1 VRFTRTFGVS
11 LLTVGVLLSLR
22 PLRAAEAAAAAQD
35 EPANAVHMTLSDCLT
50 RALENN
56 LDLRIAK
63 LDPESAEH
71 QVTFQDAFFDPV
83 LGAHASYAEN
93 KSDFVTVINSTFTS
107 PNTGNDD
114 KTTLFGAALGQ
125 VLKFGANYNVT
136 VDGRKLKSTGDSFNP
151 PSFFTHSVNDQ
162 SSFPVIGLEF
172 NLHLLK
178 GLGVEV
184 NTLNLI
190 LAKNDA
196 RISQEEL
203 RRRAQVTLKAVE
215 DAYWD
220 VAAARAAVRV
230 SKQSLKLAQ
239 DLYDLN
245 KKKVEVGTLAP
256 IEITQAEAGVASREE
271 GVIVAENL
279 LSDTEDNLR
288 RLLAIPKD
296 DPLWGQPI
304 IPADKPKSEGTPPDL
319 DDALAT
325 AMQKRPEILNAHT
338 AYDSSEVAARVAKK
352 NIRHTLDLKATVG
365 SSWFDSSSD
374 SLTAATPTTPAA
386 ISTFD
391 ANDGKGGPDWSIGL
405 VYAYPIR
412 NRAAKASS
420 AIAEIDRQRS
430 EIAIASAEQDVRVDV
445 RTAVRAVASGAQRVA
460 AAHSNTILQQKT
472 VDAELK
478 KFENGMSTS
487 FEVLRIQTDLS
498 DAQVAEIRAVLD
510 YNKSLADLERAKGT
524 LLESKGL
531 ALASNTGR

>member
-1 VRFTRTFGVS
+1 MTVRFTRTFGVS
-11 LLTVGVLLSLR
+11 LLAIGAALSL
-22 PLRAAEAAAAAQD
+22 PALRAAED
-35 EPANAVHMTLSDCLT
+35 EPANAVHMTLSECLT

-63 LDPESAEH
+63 LDPESAGNL
-71 QVTFQDAFFDPV
+71 VTFQDAFFDPV
-83 LGAHASYAEN
+83 LGAHASYGETDASFQTVRTDILN
-93 KSDFVTVINSTFTS
+93 PPATTSDDADES
-107 PNTGNDD
+107 
-114 KTTLFGAALGQ
+114 KTTLAGVSLAQ
-125 VLKFGANYNVT
+125 RLKFGADYAVAL
-136 VDGRKLKSTGDSFNP
+136 DGRKFDQSGDSFNP
-151 PSFFTHSVNDQ
+151 PNFFNLNTQDTKSVAL
-162 SSFPVIGLEF
+162 GLQF

-178 GLGVEV
+178 GFGVEV
-184 NTLNLI
+184 NTLNLV

-203 RRRAQVTLKAVE
+203 QRRAQITLKAVE
-215 DAYWD
+215 DGYWD

-288 RLLAIPKD
+288 RLMAVPKD

-304 IPADKPKSEGTPPDL
+304 IPTDKPKSEGSAPNL
-319 DDALAT
+319 DEALAT
-325 AMQKRPEILNAHT
+325 AMQKRPEIRNAQV
-338 AYDSSEVAARVAKK
+338 AYESSELAAKVAKK
-352 NIRHTLDLKATVG
+352 NIRHTLDLAVNLN
-365 SSWFDSSSD
+365 SSRYENAFDT
-374 SLTAATPTTPAA
+374 LAGTPA
-386 ISTFD
+386 IPVFTTD
-391 ANDGKGGPDWSIGL
+391 INNGKGGPDWSVGL
-405 VYAYPIR
+405 VYAYPIG
-412 NRAAKASS
+412 NRAEKAT
-420 AIAEIDRQRS
+420 AANAEIDRLRS
-430 EIAIASAEQDVRVDV
+430 EITIASTEQDVRVDV

-460 AAHSNTILQQKT
+460 AAHSNTVLQQKT

-531 ALASNTGR
+531 ALASNSGR